1 MNLRDVIP
9 TAENSSNFNVVP
21 ESITEVGTTLENLKA
36 AVCGETGASAKY
48 AACAAAAKEQG
59 FDQIARLFEATSAA
73 EQIHI
78 GLEYALVSEVEPDF
92 EKPTAPDCSGEATD
106 LNLISG
112 ACGEIYETSDMYPSF
127 IKKAQEE
134 GNDKAVRVFTR
145 AKLAE
150 SVHAERY
157 MEAYNNIDAAD
168 DDAYFLC
175 PVCGYIEKGDDF
187 EVCPICGAKKSAFKQ
202 F

>member
-73 EQIHI
+73 EQIPKDAR
-78 GLEYALVSEVEPDF
+78 GR
-92 EKPTAPDCSGEATD
+92 
-106 LNLISG
+106 
-112 ACGEIYETSDMYPSF
+112 F
-127 IKKAQEE
+127 ITGNGTVFQGYLFDE
-134 GNDKAVRVFTR
+134 GQ
-145 AKLAE
+145 L
-150 SVHAERY
+150 
-157 MEAYNNIDAAD
+157 
-168 DDAYFLC
+168 
-175 PVCGYIEKGDDF
+175 
-187 EVCPICGAKKSAFKQ
+187 
-202 F
+202 

>member
-73 EQIHI
+73 EQIPKDAR
-78 GLEYALVSEVEPDF
+78 GR
-92 EKPTAPDCSGEATD
+92 
-106 LNLISG
+106 
-112 ACGEIYETSDMYPSF
+112 F
-127 IKKAQEE
+127 ITGDGTVFQGYLFDEE
-134 GNDKAVRVFTR
+134 RF
-145 AKLAE
+145 
-150 SVHAERY
+150 
-157 MEAYNNIDAAD
+157 
-168 DDAYFLC
+168 
-175 PVCGYIEKGDDF
+175 
-187 EVCPICGAKKSAFKQ
+187 
-202 F
+202 

>member
-73 EQIHI
+73 EQIPKDAR
-78 GLEYALVSEVEPDF
+78 GR
-92 EKPTAPDCSGEATD
+92 
-106 LNLISG
+106 
-112 ACGEIYETSDMYPSF
+112 F
-127 IKKAQEE
+127 ITGDGTVFQGYLFDE
-134 GNDKAVRVFTR
+134 GQ
-145 AKLAE
+145 L
-150 SVHAERY
+150 
-157 MEAYNNIDAAD
+157 
-168 DDAYFLC
+168 
-175 PVCGYIEKGDDF
+175 
-187 EVCPICGAKKSAFKQ
+187 
-202 F
+202 